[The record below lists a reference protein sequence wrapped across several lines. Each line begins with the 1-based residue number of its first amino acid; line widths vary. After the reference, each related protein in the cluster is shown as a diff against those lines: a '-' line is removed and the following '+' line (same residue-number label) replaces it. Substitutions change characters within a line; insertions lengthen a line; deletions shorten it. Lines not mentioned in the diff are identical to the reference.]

1 MPPLITYTDERER
14 LTVEALEAL
23 GRAEVAVYALRD
35 ALIDEHDP
43 RAHALRGIGGT
54 IAAGSAAVV
63 AATIDPDADPC

>member
-35 ALIDEHDP
+35 QLIAEHDS
-43 RAHALRGIGGT
+43 RTHHLRGLGGNL
-54 IAAGSAAVV
+54 AAGTAAVV
-63 AATIDPDADPC
+63 AATLDPDADPC

>member
-23 GRAEVAVYALRD
+23 GRAELAVYALRD
-35 ALIDEHDP
+35 QLLDEHDD
-43 RAHALRGIGGT
+43 RAHLLRGVGGDC
-54 IAAGSAAVV
+54 AAATAAVV